1 MSGKAKPKAN
11 TTANQNDGRYRNE
24 PVRTQSKSAEN
35 ACDQVTIS
43 FKLCVICGEGGA
55 SFPGPWQREVKR
67 KEEKEEKGNATLYF
81 SAIQLKG
88 RVAFTRTVLSA
99 S

>member
-24 PVRTQSKSAEN
+24 PMRTQNKSAEN

-67 KEEKEEKGNATLYF
+67 KEERKKRKCDHVFFRDSVE
-81 SAIQLKG
+81 
-88 RVAFTRTVLSA
+88 R
-99 S
+99 